1 MVGCFFLFI
10 FSGYVVF
17 QWMSNEASPIYAVS
31 RWIVAMETGDY
42 STARDLS
49 LWNGRSPTLKE
60 METLSR
66 SLQAYPVWKEKIYR
80 QLEKEAYLLSRGE
93 EAYFRWFQVIR
104 PPFSL
109 QMKVKIP
116 ALYLQAEGEDW
127 QNTRLTFLL
136 ESGDSSQEL
145 PSFPNGKVYGP
156 LLPVQ
161 QQIKMEERSKWGLL
175 SEIRHLGYEQMWGEN
190 LLSLLPVTP
199 VSSFVVKTDQKGAV
213 LFVDGK
219 KAGQVKGALEV
230 GPLPYEPHLLELR
243 KEYPWGKVQSSP
255 HLIRPGEK
263 EIFLTFDPIIRS
275 LRDILGKTIR
285 DYLDG
290 WMKAAGEG
298 NPAFLK
304 RTEEGFRHIIG
315 EEIVAAKPNRLEGE
329 FIQIILYPASITLSE
344 RDGGEY
350 GATVA
355 GMEEYEEPRWV
366 SPEGK
371 LVKALPER
379 SGWNYFLRYTPA
391 TGWQVVDTAP
401 LSEDEKKQWTSV
413 NREKGDLLFFH
424 SLSYLNL
431 GTDAGYPPFESWQEG
446 MMAGFDVE
454 FLERLAL
461 RTGIRIKLTDTAYHR
476 ILEEMRTGGMD
487 GVIAGIERSSL
498 KGEKEFLVSLP
509 YLTLEEKALISNPA
523 FKDPDGEKKVKSIGL
538 LEDSPSIPFVE
549 KWGKEKK
556 GRRWVTYPSIE
567 EGIKGLQE
575 GKIDLLLTD
584 PDLLLPEEKG
594 YGEIYSWQELPKKEY
609 VILLRPGLEEI
620 LSLLNQ
626 GIEEVKR
633 ETSTNSF
640 LKMKYFRPQSV
651 PTSVEK

>member
-1 MVGCFFLFI
+1 
-10 FSGYVVF
+10 
-17 QWMSNEASPIYAVS
+17 
-31 RWIVAMETGDY
+31 
-42 STARDLS
+42 
-49 LWNGRSPTLKE
+49 
-60 METLSR
+60 
-66 SLQAYPVWKEKIYR
+66 
-80 QLEKEAYLLSRGE
+80 
-93 EAYFRWFQVIR
+93 
-104 PPFSL
+104 
-109 QMKVKIP
+109 
-116 ALYLQAEGEDW
+116 
-127 QNTRLTFLL
+127 
-136 ESGDSSQEL
+136 
-145 PSFPNGKVYGP
+145 
-156 LLPVQ
+156 
-161 QQIKMEERSKWGLL
+161 
-175 SEIRHLGYEQMWGEN
+175 
-190 LLSLLPVTP
+190 
-199 VSSFVVKTDQKGAV
+199 
-213 LFVDGK
+213 
-219 KAGQVKGALEV
+219 
-230 GPLPYEPHLLELR
+230 
-243 KEYPWGKVQSSP
+243 
-255 HLIRPGEK
+255 
-263 EIFLTFDPIIRS
+263 
-275 LRDILGKTIR
+275 
-285 DYLDG
+285 
-290 WMKAAGEG
+290 
-298 NPAFLK
+298 
-304 RTEEGFRHIIG
+304 
-315 EEIVAAKPNRLEGE
+315 
-329 FIQIILYPASITLSE
+329 
-344 RDGGEY
+344 
-350 GATVA
+350 
-355 GMEEYEEPRWV
+355 
-366 SPEGK
+366 
-371 LVKALPER
+371 
-379 SGWNYFLRYTPA
+379 
-391 TGWQVVDTAP
+391 
-401 LSEDEKKQWTSV
+401 
-413 NREKGDLLFFH
+413 
-424 SLSYLNL
+424 
-431 GTDAGYPPFESWQEG
+431 

-651 PTSVEK
+651 PTSAEK